1 LGVISKLE
9 GMMETVVEGS
19 FNRLFRNKLHPADI
33 SKHLERIME
42 DVKEV
47 ALGKSYVPNR
57 YEVYISQYDFD
68 QFAPHKSS
76 IEKDMAEHVVRYGQQ
91 RHFIFSGGSP
101 RVWLNSSEQVKKN
114 RYLIKAY
121 TLDSKDSNQPQ
132 SKAVNPVNQ
141 NQLLEGTA
149 VLNIGAL
156 ALNAEQRNAAG
167 SIAFERPKATLT
179 AQSYRVNNPAQSFA
193 FNRDVT
199 IGRGLDNDIILE
211 NDPRISRHHARIE
224 FKYGQFLLT
233 DLNSANGTSL
243 NGLPI
248 TQIVLT
254 PGDKVSLGGL
264 ELIFGIG

>member
-1 LGVISKLE
+1 MGVISKLE

-19 FNRLFRNKLHPADI
+19 FSRLFRNKLHPADI
-33 SKHLERIME
+33 SKRLERVME
-42 DVKEV
+42 DTKEV

-68 QFAPHKSS
+68 QFAPYKSS

-101 RVWLNSSEQVKKN
+101 RVWLNSSEQVKKS

-121 TLDSKDSNQPQ
+121 TLDPNQPQ
-132 SKAVNPVNQ
+132 PKAANTANGINQ

-149 VLNIGAL
+149 ILNIG

-167 SIAFERPKATLT
+167 SIAFDRPQATLT
-179 AQSYRVNNPAQSFA
+179 VMGYRTDNPDRHFV
-193 FNRDVT
+193 FKRDVT

-243 NGLPI
+243 NGLPV

-264 ELIFGIG
+264 ELIFGVE